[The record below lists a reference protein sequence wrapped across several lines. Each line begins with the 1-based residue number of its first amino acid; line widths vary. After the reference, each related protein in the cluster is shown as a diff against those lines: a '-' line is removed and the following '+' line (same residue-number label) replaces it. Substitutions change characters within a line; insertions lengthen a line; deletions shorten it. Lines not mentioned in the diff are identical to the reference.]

1 MSSGQIKAYKII
13 RSDIDD
19 LNRVQDRIADAFSAI
34 SSSDVINGVLL
45 KSLSLSTGV
54 ENLIAHKLGRKPKGY
69 IVIRKRSQSDIW
81 DEQDSV
87 EMPNKYLDLRCS
99 ANVLIDLWI
108 F

>member
-1 MSSGQIKAYKII
+1 MSSGQIKNYKKIS
-13 RSDIDD
+13 SDIQE
-19 LNRVQDRIADAFSAI
+19 LNQIQDRISDVFTAI
-34 SSSDVINGVLL
+34 SSSDIINGVLL
-45 KSLSLSTGV
+45 KSIFLSTGE

-69 IVIRKRSQSDIW
+69 IVIRKRSQSEIW

-87 EMPNKYLDLRCS
+87 QMPNKYLDLRCS